1 MNETEI
7 NFGIPIYS
15 YKKLAEILEYLNY
28 RHNDKLFSFDIVG
41 YELYQIKYKIE
52 KPINKIII
60 KI

>member
-1 MNETEI
+1 MDETEI

-15 YKKLAEILEYLNY
+15 YKKLNEVLEYLRY
-28 RHNDKLFSFDIVG
+28 RHVDKNFSFDIVG

-52 KPINKIII
+52 KPLNKIII